1 MPKDTI
7 NKLTEA
13 EARAEKIEKEAR
25 DQAKRIIEDAKKEAD
40 KIMKNADNS
49 ISEILSDASKA
60 AKLKVEDLKRNTD
73 TKLNQEIEFIQ
84 KKASTSADVILEIV
98 KNELL

>member
-13 EARAEKIEKEAR
+13 EARAEKIEKEAKE
-25 DQAKRIIEDAKKEAD
+25 QAKRIIEDAKKEAD
-40 KIMKNADNS
+40 KIMKNADDS

-60 AKLKVEDLKRNTD
+60 AKLKVEELKRILI
-73 TKLNQEIEFIQ
+73 LNLN
-84 KKASTSADVILEIV
+84 KR
-98 KNELL
+98 